1 MKAAILGYGFV
12 GSGAYEITRDFPTGI
27 EVKRVLTRTPRE
39 ELPFVTQDFN
49 DILNDP
55 EIEIVA
61 EAMGGLHPAYEYVTA
76 AMKAGKHVV
85 SANKQLICH
94 YYEELFALAAENGV
108 QLRFTPS
115 AGGGIPWLCNLL
127 RVKRCDEV
135 SEISGILNGTT
146 NYILHCMTHE
156 GLPFDEVLAD
166 AQRKGYAEAD
176 PSADIDGIDALRK
189 CAISA
194 SLAFDTIVAE
204 ESLQSFGIRHIKKED
219 VDNFRGL
226 GRTCKL
232 LVRARKYDDGRIAA
246 FVEPTLLPLDAPDSA
261 VPLNGN
267 MTTLVGKWVGRLSLI
282 GQGAGKYPTGSSLV
296 QDMIDIAEHAA
307 PVKPGSSIVQAD
319 NSAEVHPYYIRS
331 CFNFREIKEK
341 ISMEVNG
348 QYCITE
354 PMSVAD
360 AHLLAERIRQV
371 DPDAFFAGI
380 AE

>member
-27 EVKRVLTRTPRE
+27 EVKRVLTRTPRPQ
-39 ELPFVTQDFN
+39 LPFVTQDFN

-94 YYEELFALAAENGV
+94 YYEELFALAKENGV

-127 RVKRCDEV
+127 RVKRCDEI
-135 SEISGILNGTT
+135 SEVSGILNGTT
-146 NYILHCMTHE
+146 NYILHCMTQG
-156 GLPFDEVLAD
+156 GLPFDQVLAD

-194 SLAFDTIVAE
+194 SLAFDTIVE
-204 ESLQSFGIRHIKKED
+204 EDSLQAFGIRHITKAD
-219 VDNFRGL
+219 VDNFRSL
-226 GRTCKL
+226 GKVCKL
-232 LVRARKYDDGRIAA
+232 LVKAKKYADGRIAA
-246 FVEPTLLPLDAPDSA
+246 FVEPTLLSSDAPESA

-267 MTTLVGKWVGRLSLI
+267 MTTLVGKWIGRLSLI

-296 QDMIDIAEHAA
+296 QDMIDISEHAA
-307 PVKPGSSIVQAD
+307 PIKAGSGMVKAD
-319 NSAEVHPYYIRS
+319 NSAEVHSYYIRS
-331 CFNFREIKEK
+331 DFNFREIKED
-341 ISMEVNG
+341 ILVEVNG

-360 AHLLAERIRQV
+360 AHKLAEHIRKT
-371 DPDAFFAGI
+371 DPAAFFAGI
-380 AE
+380 SE

>member
-27 EVKRVLTRTPRE
+27 EVKRVLTRTPRP
-39 ELPFVTQDFN
+39 ELPFVTQDFD

-94 YYEELFALAAENGV
+94 YYEELFALAAEMGV

-115 AGGGIPWLCNLL
+115 AGGGIPWLCNLM

-135 SEISGILNGTT
+135 SELSGILNGTT

-156 GLPFDEVLAD
+156 GLPFDQVLAD

-194 SLAFDTIVAE
+194 SLAFDTIVE
-204 ESLQSFGIRHIKKED
+204 EDSLQAFGIRHITKAD
-219 VDNFRGL
+219 VDNFRAL
-226 GRTCKL
+226 GKVCKL
-232 LVRARKYDDGRIAA
+232 LV
-246 FVEPTLLPLDAPDSA
+246 
-261 VPLNGN
+261 
-267 MTTLVGKWVGRLSLI
+267 
-282 GQGAGKYPTGSSLV
+282 
-296 QDMIDIAEHAA
+296 
-307 PVKPGSSIVQAD
+307 
-319 NSAEVHPYYIRS
+319 
-331 CFNFREIKEK
+331 
-341 ISMEVNG
+341 
-348 QYCITE
+348 
-354 PMSVAD
+354 
-360 AHLLAERIRQV
+360 
-371 DPDAFFAGI
+371 
-380 AE
+380 

>member
-1 MKAAILGYGFV
+1 MKAAILGYGIV

-27 EVKRVLTRTPRE
+27 QVTRVLTRSPRP
-39 ELPFVTQDFN
+39 ELPYVTQDFN
-49 DILNDP
+49 DILSDP
-55 EIEIVA
+55 DIEIVA

-76 AMKAGKHVV
+76 AMRAGKHVV

-94 YYEELFALAAENGV
+94 YYQELFALAGEMGV

-146 NYILHCMTHE
+146 NYILYSMTQQ
-156 GLPFDEVLAD
+156 GLPFEQVLAD

-204 ESLQSFGIRHIKKED
+204 DSLMAFGIRHITKAD
-219 VDNFRGL
+219 VDNFRGF
-226 GRTCKL
+226 GRVCKL
-232 LVRARKYDDGRIAA
+232 MVKARKNESGTISAY
-246 FVEPTLLPLDAPDSA
+246 VEPTLLPPEAPESA

-267 MTTLVGKWVGRLSLI
+267 MTTLVSRWTGRLSLM

-296 QDMIDIAEHAA
+296 QDMIDISLNASPIA
-307 PVKPGSSIVQAD
+307 PGRTIVRAD
-319 NSAEVHPYYIRS
+319 NSAEVHPYYIRADY
-331 CFNFREIKEK
+331 NFREMKDQM
-341 ISMEVNG
+341 SFEVNG

-354 PMSVAD
+354 PISVAD
-360 AHLLAERIRQV
+360 AHLLYERISSA
-371 DPDAFFAGI
+371 DPSAFFAGI

>member
-27 EVKRVLTRTPRE
+27 EVKRVLTRTPRP
-39 ELPFVTQDFN
+39 ELPFITQDFS

-94 YYEELFALAAENGV
+94 YYEELFALAAEMGV

-115 AGGGIPWLCNLL
+115 AGGGIPWLCNLM

-135 SEISGILNGTT
+135 SELSGILNGTT

-156 GLPFDEVLAD
+156 GLPFDQVLAD

-194 SLAFDTIVAE
+194 SLAFDTIVE
-204 ESLQSFGIRHIKKED
+204 EDSLQAFGIRHITKAD
-219 VDNFRGL
+219 VDNFRSL
-226 GRTCKL
+226 GKVCKL
-232 LVRARKYDDGRIAA
+232 LVRAKKYHDGRIAA
-246 FVEPTLLPLDAPDSA
+246 FVEPTLLSLDAPESA

-267 MTTLVGKWVGRLSLI
+267 MTTLVGKWIGRLSLM

-296 QDMIDIAEHAA
+296 QDMIDISEHAA
-307 PVKPGSSIVQAD
+307 PIKAGKSMVKAD
-319 NSAEVHPYYIRS
+319 NSAEVHPYYIRAEY
-331 CFNFREIKEK
+331 NFREIKNY
-341 ISMEVNG
+341 IQVEVNG

-354 PMSVAD
+354 PLSVAD
-360 AHLLAERIRQV
+360 AHRLAEHIRKS
-371 DPDAFFAGI
+371 DPAAFFAGI

>member
-12 GSGAYEITRDFPTGI
+12 GSGAYEITRNFPTGI
-27 EVKRVLTRTPRE
+27 EVKRVLTRTSRP

-49 DILNDP
+49 DILSDP

-94 YYEELFALAAENGV
+94 YYEELFALAAEQGV

-127 RVKRCDEV
+127 RVKRCDEI
-135 SEISGILNGTT
+135 SELSGILNGTT
-146 NYILHCMTHE
+146 NYILHCMTVE
-156 GLPFDEVLAD
+156 GLPFDYVLAD
-166 AQRKGYAEAD
+166 AQKKGYAEAD
-176 PSADIDGIDALRK
+176 PSADIDGTDALRK

-194 SLAFDTIVAE
+194 SLAFDTIIAE
-204 ESLQSFGIRHIKKED
+204 DSIQSFGIRHIKKED
-219 VDNFRGL
+219 VDAFRSL
-226 GRTCKL
+226 GKVCKL
-232 LVRARKYDDGRIAA
+232 LVNAKKYDDGSIAA
-246 FVEPTLLPLDAPDSA
+246 YVEPTLLSPDAPESA
-261 VPLNGN
+261 VALNGN
-267 MTTLVGKWVGRLSLI
+267 MTTLVGKWIGRLSLM

-296 QDMIDIAEHAA
+296 QDMIDISEHSS
-307 PVKPGSSIVQAD
+307 PIKPGSGIVNAD

-331 CFNFREIKEK
+331 TFNFREIKEQV
-341 ISMEVNG
+341 SVEVNG

-360 AHLLAERIRQV
+360 AHALAERIRKV
-371 DPDAFFAGI
+371 DPEAFFAGI
-380 AE
+380 AV

>member
-1 MKAAILGYGFV
+1 MKAAILGYGIV

-27 EVKRVLTRTPRE
+27 EVTRVLTRSPRP

-49 DILNDP
+49 DILTDP
-55 EIEIVA
+55 DIEIVA

-94 YYEELFALAAENGV
+94 YYEELFALAAEMGV

-115 AGGGIPWLCNLL
+115 AGGGIPWLYNLL
-127 RVKRCDEV
+127 RAKRCDEV

-146 NYILHCMTHE
+146 NYILYCMTQQ
-156 GLPFDEVLAD
+156 GLPFDQVLAD

-204 ESLQSFGIRHIKKED
+204 DSLLSFGIRNITKAD
-219 VDNFRGL
+219 IDNFRGF
-226 GRTCKL
+226 GRVCKL
-232 LVRARKYDDGRIAA
+232 MVRARKYQDGRISAY
-246 FVEPTLLPLDAPDSA
+246 VEPTLLSPDAPESA

-267 MTTLVGKWVGRLSLI
+267 MTTLVGKWTGRLSLM

-296 QDMIDIAEHAA
+296 QDMIDISQHAA
-307 PVKPGSSIVQAD
+307 PVKAGRSVINAD
-319 NSAEVHPYYIRS
+319 NSAEVHPYYIRAD
-331 CFNFREIKEK
+331 FNFREIKNQM
-341 ISMEVNG
+341 SFEVNG

-354 PMSVAD
+354 PISVAD
-360 AHLLAERIRQV
+360 AHALYERISSS
-371 DPDAFFAGI
+371 DPGVFFAGI